1 MSLKAKLESAMRTLE
16 VAKSLGLQSVA
27 LLGKG
32 GQSFGTCH
40 LGNYRALE
48 RYRPNP
54 RGASFYYSLSL
65 RRNRTR
71 LRKLSACATSLTTSL
86 RLFGSWLLGHPHVAV
101 SDSSPVTTVGMAA
114 RLCVKYSLKRLLSL
128 PGLYMSQTRFNSL
141 VVFVEPS
148 SLLQC

>member
-71 LRKLSACATSLTTSL
+71 LRKLSACATGLAPPL
-86 RLFGSWLLGHPHVAV
+86 RVFGSWPFGHPHVAV
-101 SDSSPVTTVGMAA
+101 NDSPPVTTVGMAA
-114 RLCVKYSLKRLLSL
+114 RSSLKYGFKYR
-128 PGLYMSQTRFNSL
+128 
-141 VVFVEPS
+141 S
-148 SLLQC
+148 SLYEPNQI